1 MNPLAK
7 YTGLAYDFVTRNC
20 WNHVRNVRADAGLET
35 PEFDCVS
42 VGGISAAFESGHADS
57 KGLMQVAEP
66 HDFDAVLMATSK
78 RGRLIWHSGVYC
90 DGMVSHCD
98 RWAKQVI
105 MEPLPS
111 LRRQYERIEFW
122 R

>member
-20 WNHVRNVRADAGLET
+20 WHHVRNVRADAGLDT
-35 PEFDCVS
+35 PEFDCVD
-42 VGGISAAFESGHADS
+42 VGGISSTFEAGHSDS
-57 KGLMQVAEP
+57 KGLAQAYEP
-66 HDFDAVLMATSK
+66 RNFDAVLMASSK
-78 RGRLIWHSGVYC
+78 RGRLVWHSGVYC
-90 DGMVSHCD
+90 DGQVSHCD

-105 MEPLPS
+105 MEPLS
-111 LRRQYERIEFW
+111 EIRRQYERVEFW

>member
-20 WNHVRNVRADAGLET
+20 WHHVRSVRADAGLDT
-35 PEFDCVS
+35 PEFDC
-42 VGGISAAFESGHADS
+42 SAIEVANSAFDAGHADS
-57 KGLMQVAEP
+57 KGLAQVSEP
-66 HDFDAVLMATSK
+66 RNFDVVLMSSNRA
-78 RGRLIWHSGVYC
+78 GRLMWHSGVYC

-105 MEPLPS
+105 MEPLDS
-111 LRRQYERIEFW
+111 IKRKCKGVEFW

>member
-7 YTGLAYDFVTRNC
+7 YTGLAYDFMRRNC
-20 WNHVRNVRADAGLET
+20 WHHVRNVRADAGLET

-42 VGGISAAFESGHADS
+42 MDGIGATFEAGHADS
-57 KGLMQVAEP
+57 KGLVQVAEP